1 MVFEFSWSLRMKF
14 FHSEWTLFSHF
25 TPKGSFDQKG
35 VLRISSEAG
44 LVPGFA
50 RVLKISDLFVF
61 RDKAGRGSLHSVFQ
75 WPGGGSAIGWRCR
88 SPGAGPPVSPFR
100 GGVGYPFCCLR
111 TQLTRLAQPG
121 ISEC

>member
-1 MVFEFSWSLRMKF
+1 MGF
-14 FHSEWTLFSHF
+14 FRS
-25 TPKGSFDQKG
+25 GSK
-35 VLRISSEAG
+35 AG

-61 RDKAGRGSLHSVFQ
+61 RDGAGGGRRHSVFQ

-100 GGVGYPFCCLR
+100 GGVGYPFCCSS
-111 TQLTRLAQPG
+111 TQWAQ
-121 ISEC
+121 CQ